1 MRKRILLLGSII
13 TNLILILGSRIV
25 VTTVSNPTGESTNSF
40 NLMSPN
46 FTNGSYIPNRYTC
59 MGLNINPELEMSGVP
74 AETQSL
80 ALILDDPDAI
90 AVAGYTWVH
99 WLLWNITPSITVIE
113 ENSVPKNAIQGLNSW
128 DKTDYGGPCPPKGRD
143 HEYFFK
149 LYALDIELSIS
160 STHVDNLMEAMEGHI
175 INKAVLTG
183 WYSKNGQRS
192 PTTTITSTT
201 TQTTPNVEL
210 LTSLTLFTILSLWY
224 KRKKRS

>member
-1 MRKRILLLGSII
+1 
-13 TNLILILGSRIV
+13 
-25 VTTVSNPTGESTNSF
+25 
-40 NLMSPN
+40 
-46 FTNGSYIPNRYTC
+46 

-80 ALILDDPDAI
+80 ALIIDDPDAV

-113 ENSVPKNAIQGLNSW
+113 ENSVPENAIQGLNSW
-128 DKTDYGGPCPPKGRD
+128 GKTNYGGPCPPEGRD

-160 STHVDNLMEAMEGHI
+160 STPVDSLMEAMEGNI

-183 WYSKNGQRS
+183 RYSKSGQQS
-192 PTTTITSTT
+192 PTTTTT
-201 TQTTPNVEL
+201 LDQTTPSVEL

-224 KRKKRS
+224 KRKKRN